1 MAAAGVVG
9 FGGRKAGDEMT
20 TRSPVAATDAAVE
33 QEFRRLV
40 AKWREETAGYALAN
54 RVLAHPAY
62 RQIIKMGEAVL
73 PLILEDLRDGGGH
86 WYRALREITGE
97 NPVPAEHRARR
108 PQMRAAWV
116 EWGKARG
123 HLR

>member
-1 MAAAGVVG
+1 MACCGVVG
-9 FGGRKAGDEMT
+9 FGERKAGIEMAT
-20 TRSPVAATDAAVE
+20 SSAVVVTDAAVE
-33 QEFRRLV
+33 QEFRQLT
-40 AKWREETAGYALAN
+40 AKWREEMAGYALAN

-62 RQIIKMGEAVL
+62 RQIIEMGEAVL
-73 PLILEDLRDGGGH
+73 PLILEDLREGGGH

-97 NPVPAEHRARR
+97 NPVPEEHRARR

-123 HLR
+123 HLK